1 MSLAIKV
8 QLNQFYLERNDM
20 PLFVQKYGGSSVADP
35 EKIKNVA
42 QRVIRTKQA
51 GNQVVVVV
59 SAMGKTTD
67 RLIELAKQITPLPS
81 DREMDRLLATGEH
94 QTIALLTMAIHHLGE
109 QAISLSGAQIGLI
122 TDDSHTKAKIKEIK
136 GKEMIRK
143 YCKEGNIVVVAGF
156 QGVTE
161 GQAVATLGRGGSDS
175 TAVALAAVL
184 GADECEIYSDVDGI
198 YSADPRVAPKAR
210 KWAYIGYDEMLS
222 MAKLGSKVLYLRSVA
237 LAKRYNV
244 IIHSRSTFMENEGT
258 RVMAEEKI
266 KEEGKMEDALVRGV
280 THDRNVAKMTI
291 VGIPDRPGIAARVF
305 ETVAEKNVNLNLVIQ
320 SISGSKNVTDISFTF
335 PRTDLE
341 KIVEPMKAMV
351 KEMGGQDL
359 IYDADY
365 AAVSIVG
372 LGIVDTP
379 GVTARMFRTLANQG
393 VNIAMIGT
401 SDLTITCIV
410 KESDVEKSVRALHT
424 EFDLDSD

>member
-1 MSLAIKV
+1 
-8 QLNQFYLERNDM
+8 M
-20 PLFVQKYGGSSVADP
+20 PLIVQKYGGSSVADP
-35 EKIKNVA
+35 EKIKKVA
-42 QRVIRTKQA
+42 QRVIKTKQE
-51 GNQVVVVV
+51 GNKVVVVV

-67 RLIELAKQITPLPS
+67 RLIELARQVTPLPS
-81 DREMDRLLATGEH
+81 EREMDRLLATGEH

-122 TDDSHTKAKIKEIK
+122 TDTSHTKAKIKEIK
-136 GKEMIRK
+136 GKEKIIEL
-143 YCKEGNIVVVAGF
+143 CEEGNIVVVAGF

-161 GQAVATLGRGGSDS
+161 QQAVATLGRGGSDS

-184 GADECEIYSDVDGI
+184 NADECEIYSDVDGI
-198 YSADPRVAPKAR
+198 YSADPRVAPRAR
-210 KWAYIGYDEMLS
+210 KWNYIGYDEMLS

-244 IIHSRSTFMENEGT
+244 VIHARSTFTQNEGT
-258 RVMAEEKI
+258 RVMNEKRI

-280 THDRNVAKMTI
+280 THDLNVAKMTI
-291 VGIPDRPGIAARVF
+291 VGIPDKPGIAARIF
-305 ETVAEKNVNLNLVIQ
+305 ETVAERNVNLNLVIQ
-320 SISGSKNVTDISFTF
+320 SISGSKAVTDISFTF
-335 PRTDLE
+335 PRTDLD
-341 KIVEPMKAMV
+341 KIVEPMKDLV
-351 KEMGGQDL
+351 KELGSQDL
-359 IYDADY
+359 IYDTDY

-379 GVTARMFRTLANQG
+379 GVTARMFRSLANQG

-410 KESDVEKSVRALHT
+410 KEQDAEKCVKVLHS
-424 EFDLDSD
+424 EFDLDL

>member
-1 MSLAIKV
+1 MALI
-8 QLNQFYLERNDM
+8 
-20 PLFVQKYGGSSVADP
+20 VQKYGGSSVADP

-42 QRVIRTKQA
+42 QRVINTKQA
-51 GNQVVVVV
+51 GNDVVVVV

-67 RLIELAKQITPLPS
+67 KLIELAKQITPLPS

-94 QTIALLTMAIHHLGE
+94 QSIALLSMAIHHFNE
-109 QAISLSGAQIGLI
+109 KAISLSGAQIGLI
-122 TDDSHTKAKIKEIK
+122 TDTAHTKAKIKEIK
-136 GKEMIRK
+136 GIELIKG

-161 GQAVATLGRGGSDS
+161 TQAVATLGRGGSDS

-184 GADECEIYSDVDGI
+184 NADECEIYSDVDGI
-198 YSADPRVAPKAR
+198 YSADPRVVPKAR
-210 KWAYIGYDEMLS
+210 KWNYIGYDEMLS

-244 IIHSRSTFMENEGT
+244 VIHSRSTFTQSEGT
-258 RVMAEEKI
+258 RVMPENRI
-266 KEEGKMEDALVRGV
+266 KEEGKMEEALVRGV

-320 SISGSKNVTDISFTF
+320 SISGSKEVTDISFTF
-335 PRTDLE
+335 PRTDLP
-341 KIVEPMKAMV
+341 KIVEPMEKLV
-351 KEMGGQDL
+351 KELGGQGL
-359 IYDADY
+359 IYDSDY
-365 AAVSIVG
+365 AAVSVVG

-379 GVTARMFRTLANQG
+379 GVSARMFRCLANLG

-401 SDLTITCIV
+401 SDLTITCII
-410 KESDVEKSVRALHT
+410 KENEVEKTARALHS
-424 EFDLDSD
+424 EFGLDSD